1 MGVTLIYHYMI
12 EKLYEAGAQYGY
24 SKSRR
29 HPSTT
34 PFIFGSRNR
43 FDIINLE
50 RTVEQMAAAITFLKS
65 IRSTGKLAVFVGT
78 KPESRNIIKNIADRI
93 NAPYVNER
101 WIGGTLTNFSEIQ
114 RRIGILNELE
124 AKKATNDLVFKTK
137 KEKLM
142 LMRKI
147 ENLNITFG
155 GLRGMQAVPGVLVVV
170 DPKKESIAVEEA
182 IRKNIPVIAIANT
195 DCDISRIDFPIVMND
210 AAKKSVETALTV
222 LLNEAL

>member
-1 MGVTLIYHYMI
+1 ML

-34 PFIFGSRNR
+34 NFIFGSRNR

-50 RTVEQMAAAITFLKS
+50 KTEEQLKSAINFLKS
-65 IRSTGKLAVFVGT
+65 IRSTGKLMVLVGT
-78 KPESRNIIKNIADRI
+78 KPESRNIIKNIAERV
-93 NAPYVNER
+93 NAPFVNER

-114 RRIGILNELE
+114 RRIAILNDLE
-124 AKKATNDLVFKTK
+124 AKKASNDLVFKTK

-142 LMRKI
+142 LLRKI
-147 ENLNITFG
+147 DNLNVTFG
-155 GLRGMQAVPGVLVVV
+155 GLRSMQAVPGVLIVV

-182 IRKNIPVIAIANT
+182 RRKNIPVIAIANT
-195 DCDISRIDFPIVMND
+195 DCDISTLDFPIVMND
-210 AAKKSVETALTV
+210 ASKKSVEAALN
-222 LLNEAL
+222 LLINEVVQ